1 MPRNSDKIKKIILFA
16 LLIVAIL
23 FPIIG
28 ITVKNYTTDLL
39 DEIKKKQTRKITL
52 INQNKV
58 LINKVKRLQ
67 SAARLKEYAIEELN
81 MYNPEPETLSII
93 INKQFL
99 DNAK

>member
-1 MPRNSDKIKKIILFA
+1 MSKTSDKIKKIILIA
-16 LLIVAIL
+16 LLFAAVL

-28 ITVKNYTTDLL
+28 ITIKNYTTELL
-39 DEIKKKQTRKITL
+39 DEIKKKQTRRITL
-52 INQNKV
+52 TNQNKA

-67 SAARLKEYAIEELN
+67 SAARLKEYAVNELN

-99 DNAK
+99 KNAE